1 VKQEAE
7 GMNRKE
13 AQEVIKATKDY
24 LKDAEDSLS
33 LGKEKEACDSLIN
46 AVNCLDAFL
55 YVSPDAFLYVSPQ
68 NRDVDE

>member
-24 LKDAEDSLS
+24 LKDAEDYLS
-33 LGKEKEACDSLIN
+33 LGKEKEVCDSLIN
-46 AVNCLDAFL
+46 AVNCLDAYL
-55 YVSPDAFLYVSPQ
+55 YVSPDKIGRWM
-68 NRDVDE
+68 NEN